1 VGVLWLGGGAFLS
14 TNCACVPKGQVAAKT
29 WVIPNSRPVTV
40 PLSVAMHTRPE
51 RVDLSLSPPSAT
63 STTDPS
69 PRKRKRQLWT
79 WLTISVVLVSVVV
92 LVVVVIVVM
101 IKYVFVAV
109 DVVITAAAL
118 CALLEVLLGTAP
130 ELLPPMTYGLTYGS
144 RKE

>member
-1 VGVLWLGGGAFLS
+1 MGVLWLGGGAFLS

-40 PLSVAMHTRPE
+40 PLSVATHTRPE
-51 RVDLSLSPPSAT
+51 RVDLCLSPPSAT

-79 WLTISVVLVSVVV
+79 WLTISVVVTVVV

-130 ELLPPMTYGLTYGS
+130 ELLPPMTYGS